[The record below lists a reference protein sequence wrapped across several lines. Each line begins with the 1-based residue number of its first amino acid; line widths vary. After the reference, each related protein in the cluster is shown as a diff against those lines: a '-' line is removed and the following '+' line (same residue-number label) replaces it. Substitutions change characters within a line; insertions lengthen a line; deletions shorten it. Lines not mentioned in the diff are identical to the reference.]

1 MSVLKEI
8 NKYRLKHDKNEHKLS
23 ESRQLQEQRQRV
35 RSNKAIKES
44 NKFSDRMSML
54 RQRRRERSSNVA
66 NEQGVVSNSKTAQA
80 INSDTNS
87 GKSSGT

>member
-35 RSNKAIKES
+35 RSNKAECQCYGNDVEKDHRMWRTSRES
-44 NKFSDRMSML
+44 SLIVKL
-54 RQRRRERSSNVA
+54 RRR
-66 NEQGVVSNSKTAQA
+66 
-80 INSDTNS
+80 
-87 GKSSGT
+87 